1 MWLDMPEP
9 YHSGALQAPWR
20 TVMDSEWGDEPLIDY
35 KQSGILGARILVIGV
50 GGGGC
55 NAIRTMIM
63 SDLKG
68 VEFVAVNTDL
78 QALNRI
84 DAHRI
89 QIGNSVSRGLGAGAN
104 PEVGRRSA
112 LEDIDKI
119 RAVVTGSDM
128 VFVTAGMGGG
138 TGTGAAPVIAQVA
151 RESGIL
157 TVAVV
162 TTPFGFEGP
171 KRCRNAEEGLRELRR
186 FSDTLIVIPND
197 RLESVVDRG
206 TPLIDAFK
214 KADDV
219 LRQGVQGISD
229 IITRPGLINLDFA
242 DVKTTMANMGRA
254 VMGIGTATG
263 PDRALVAARAAINS
277 PLLEDSSI
285 RGAKGILVNFRGGS
299 DMTLNEITGASR
311 LIEEEAEKG
320 SANLIFGTVVEDHP
334 MEEIHITVIATG
346 FDQTS
351 ERGQAKEEASPS
363 ETPPSEGLE
372 EIPAYLR
379 RQGGQPARPLLRES
393 SPGEEEGPVDQN
405 ERPAIWRKRGE

>member
-1 MWLDMPEP
+1 MPETN
-9 YHSGALQAPWR
+9 HSGAGQAPWR

-55 NAIRTMIM
+55 NAIHTMIM

-112 LEDIDKI
+112 LEDVDKI

-151 RESGIL
+151 RECGIL

-263 PDRALVAARAAINS
+263 PDRALIAARAAINS

-346 FDQTS
+346 FDQPS

-363 ETPPSEGLE
+363 ETPPPEGLE

-379 RQGGQPARPLLRES
+379 RQGGQPVRPLLRES
-393 SPGEEEGPVDQN
+393 SPEEESPGDQS
-405 ERPAIWRKRGE
+405 ERPAIWRKRSE

>member
-1 MWLDMPEP
+1 ME
-9 YHSGALQAPWR
+9 
-20 TVMDSEWGDEPLIDY
+20 SEWGEEPIIDY

-55 NAIRTMIM
+55 NAIRSMIQ

-68 VEFVAVNTDL
+68 VEFVAVNTDV

-84 DAHRI
+84 DAQRI
-89 QIGNSVSRGLGAGAN
+89 QIGSAVSRGLGAGAN
-104 PEVGRRSA
+104 PDVGRRSA
-112 LEDIDKI
+112 IEDMDKI
-119 RAVVTGSDM
+119 RSVVVGADM

-151 RESGIL
+151 REAGIL

-171 KRCRNAEEGLRELRR
+171 KRGRNAEEGLRELRR
-186 FSDTLIVIPND
+186 YTDTLIVIPND

-242 DVKTTMANMGRA
+242 DVRTTMANMGRA
-254 VMGIGTATG
+254 VMGIGIASG

-299 DMTLNEITGASR
+299 NMTLNEITEASR

-346 FDQTS
+346 FDRPAEPDESPAVDETLATA
-351 ERGQAKEEASPS
+351 EGQEEM
-363 ETPPSEGLE
+363 
-372 EIPAYLR
+372 PAYLR
-379 RQGGQPARPLLRES
+379 RQSLQPGRLPLREVPPAPPVS
-393 SPGEEEGPVDQN
+393 GEGEGLT
-405 ERPAIWRKRGE
+405 ERPAIWRKRGEP

>member
-1 MWLDMPEP
+1 ME
-9 YHSGALQAPWR
+9 
-20 TVMDSEWGDEPLIDY
+20 SEWGDEPIIDY

-55 NAIRTMIM
+55 NAIRSMIQ
-63 SDLKG
+63 SELKG
-68 VEFVAVNTDL
+68 VEFVAVNTDV

-84 DAHRI
+84 DAQRI
-89 QIGNSVSRGLGAGAN
+89 QIGSAVSRGLGAGAN
-104 PEVGRRSA
+104 PDVGRRSA
-112 LEDIDKI
+112 IEDMDKI
-119 RAVVTGSDM
+119 RTVVIGADM

-151 RESGIL
+151 REAGIL

-171 KRCRNAEEGLRELRR
+171 KRGRNAEEGLRELRR
-186 FSDTLIVIPND
+186 YTDTLIVIPND

-242 DVKTTMANMGRA
+242 DVKTTMSNMGRA

-263 PDRALVAARAAINS
+263 PNRAREAAEKAINS

-285 RGAKGILVNFRGGS
+285 RGARGILVNFRGGS
-299 DMTLNEITGASR
+299 NMTLNEITEASR
-311 LIEEEAEKG
+311 LIEEAAEKG

-334 MEEIHITVIATG
+334 MEEIYITVIATG
-346 FDQTS
+346 FDRPAEPEAPAETS
-351 ERGQAKEEASPS
+351 AEEVFAEGQEEM
-363 ETPPSEGLE
+363 
-372 EIPAYLR
+372 PAYLR
-379 RQGGQPARPLLRES
+379 RQASQHPRPPAREPAPPAEDT
-393 SPGEEEGPVDQN
+393 GDEGLS
-405 ERPAIWRKRGE
+405 ERPAIWRKRSDP

>member
-1 MWLDMPEP
+1 
-9 YHSGALQAPWR
+9 
-20 TVMDSEWGDEPLIDY
+20 MDSEWGEEPLIDF

-55 NAIRTMIM
+55 NAVHTMM
-63 SDLKG
+63 LADLKG
-68 VEFVAVNTDL
+68 VEFVAVNTDV
-78 QALNRI
+78 QALNRV

-89 QIGNSVSRGLGAGAN
+89 QIGGDVSRGLGAGAN

-112 LEDIDKI
+112 LEDLDKI
-119 RAVVTGSDM
+119 RSVVAGADM

-151 RESGIL
+151 RENGIL

-171 KRCRNAEEGLRELRR
+171 KRSRNAEEGLRELRR
-186 FSDTLIVIPND
+186 FTDTLIVIPND

-229 IITRPGLINLDFA
+229 IITRSGLINLDFA

-254 VMGIGTATG
+254 VMGTGTASG

-285 RGAKGILVNFRGGS
+285 RGAKGILVNYRGGS
-299 DMTLNEITGASR
+299 DMTLNEITEATR
-311 LIEEEAEKG
+311 LIAEEAEKG
-320 SANLIFGTVVEDHP
+320 AANIIFGTVVEDHP
-334 MEEIHITVIATG
+334 MEEIYITVIATG
-346 FDQTS
+346 FDL
-351 ERGQAKEEASPS
+351 PS
-363 ETPPSEGLE
+363 EVPAGDKDAPDENALGDQD
-372 EIPAYLR
+372 EIPAFLR
-379 RQGGQPARPLLRES
+379 KQNIGRVPYRDSSHSPVEPEAGGDLS
-393 SPGEEEGPVDQN
+393 
-405 ERPAIWRKRGE
+405 ERPAIWRKRGEP

>member
-1 MWLDMPEP
+1 
-9 YHSGALQAPWR
+9 
-20 TVMDSEWGDEPLIDY
+20 MDPEWGEEPLIDY

-55 NAIRTMIM
+55 NAIHTMIM

-89 QIGNSVSRGLGAGAN
+89 QIGSAVSRGLGAGAN

-112 LEDIDKI
+112 LEDVDKI
-119 RAVVTGSDM
+119 RGAVAGSDM

-186 FSDTLIVIPND
+186 FTDTLIVIPND

-254 VMGIGTATG
+254 VMGIGTASG
-263 PDRALVAARAAINS
+263 PERALTAARAAINS

-299 DMTLNEITGASR
+299 DMTLNEITEASR

-346 FDQTS
+346 FDQPADRAPGKAES
-351 ERGQAKEEASPS
+351 SSAESLPADGQ
-363 ETPPSEGLE
+363 E
-372 EIPAYLR
+372 EIPAFLR
-379 RQGGQPARPLLRES
+379 RQGGQSPRPLLRETQ
-393 SPGEEEGPVDQN
+393 PAEPEPEGDLN

>member
-1 MWLDMPEP
+1 MPET
-9 YHSGALQAPWR
+9 YHSGAGQAPWR

-55 NAIRTMIM
+55 NAIHTMIM

-112 LEDIDKI
+112 LEDVDKI

-151 RESGIL
+151 RECGIL

-263 PDRALVAARAAINS
+263 PDRALIAARAAINS

-346 FDQTS
+346 FDQPS

-363 ETPPSEGLE
+363 ETPPPEGLE

-379 RQGGQPARPLLRES
+379 RQGGQPVRPLLRES
-393 SPGEEEGPVDQN
+393 SPEEESPGDQS

>member
-1 MWLDMPEP
+1 
-9 YHSGALQAPWR
+9 
-20 TVMDSEWGDEPLIDY
+20 MDSEWGEEPLIDY

-55 NAIRTMIM
+55 NAVHTMILA
-63 SDLKG
+63 DLKG
-68 VEFVAVNTDL
+68 VEFVAVNTDV
-78 QALNRI
+78 QALNRV

-89 QIGNSVSRGLGAGAN
+89 QIGGDVSRGLGAGAN

-112 LEDIDKI
+112 LEDVDKI
-119 RAVVTGSDM
+119 RSVVAGADM

-151 RESGIL
+151 RENGIL

-186 FSDTLIVIPND
+186 FCDTLIVIPND

-242 DVKTTMANMGRA
+242 DVRTTMANMGRA

-263 PDRALVAARAAINS
+263 PDRALAAARAAINS

-299 DMTLNEITGASR
+299 DMTLTEITEASR
-311 LIEEEAEKG
+311 LIAEEAEKG
-320 SANLIFGTVVEDHP
+320 SANLIFGTVVEDQP
-334 MEEIHITVIATG
+334 MDEIHITVIATG
-346 FDQTS
+346 FDQ
-351 ERGQAKEEASPS
+351 PS
-363 ETPPSEGLE
+363 EQEPEESDGAEGQSFDGQE

-379 RQGGQPARPLLRES
+379 KQNIGRVAAKEPARPLTAETES
-393 SPGEEEGPVDQN
+393 GEDYS
-405 ERPAIWRKRGE
+405 ERPAIWRKRGDL

>member
-1 MWLDMPEP
+1 M
-9 YHSGALQAPWR
+9 
-20 TVMDSEWGDEPLIDY
+20 IDY

-55 NAIRTMIM
+55 NAIRSMIQ

-68 VEFVAVNTDL
+68 VEFVAVNTDV

-84 DAHRI
+84 DAQRI
-89 QIGNSVSRGLGAGAN
+89 QIGSAVSRGLGAGAN

-112 LEDIDKI
+112 IEDMEKI
-119 RAVVTGSDM
+119 RSVVVGADM

-151 RESGIL
+151 REAGIL

-171 KRCRNAEEGLRELRR
+171 KRGRNAEEGLRELRR
-186 FSDTLIVIPND
+186 YTDTLIVIPND

-242 DVKTTMANMGRA
+242 DVRTTMANMGRA
-254 VMGIGTATG
+254 VMGIGTASG
-263 PDRALVAARAAINS
+263 PDRALMAARAAINS

-299 DMTLNEITGASR
+299 NMTLNEITEASR
-311 LIEEEAEKG
+311 LIEEEAERG

-334 MEEIHITVIATG
+334 MDEIFITVIATG
-346 FDQTS
+346 FDRPV
-351 ERGQAKEEASPS
+351 EPEEKEGIE
-363 ETPPSEGLE
+363 EVFPPSEGQE
-372 EIPAYLR
+372 EMPTYLR
-379 RQGGQPARPLLRES
+379 RQAPTLGRLPLKDLPAPASPSDES
-393 SPGEEEGPVDQN
+393 HS
-405 ERPAIWRKRGE
+405 ERPAIWRKRGDS